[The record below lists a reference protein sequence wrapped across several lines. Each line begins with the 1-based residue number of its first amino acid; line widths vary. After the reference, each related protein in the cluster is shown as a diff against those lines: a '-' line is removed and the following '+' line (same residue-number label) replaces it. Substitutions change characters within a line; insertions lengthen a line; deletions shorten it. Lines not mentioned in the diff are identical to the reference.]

1 MKKIKVINVILIML
15 ILLFSITTN
24 SYARPTDEYDKRDT
38 KNVSLHTAGEII
50 TEAKGFI
57 EKGEA
62 DANDKISDDS
72 MKSLSNTIY
81 NILLVTGIVIA
92 VIVGLI
98 LGIKFIM
105 GSIEEKAE
113 VKNMVIPYIVGCV
126 VLFGAFTIWQIV
138 VELLQ
143 SA

>member
-1 MKKIKVINVILIML
+1 MRKIKVVNIILIIL
-15 ILLFSITTN
+15 ILLFSIEANT
-24 SYARPTDEYDKRDT
+24 YARTTEEYDKRDT
-38 KNVSLHTAGEII
+38 KNVSTHTAGEII

-62 DANDKISDDS
+62 DANNKISDDS

-92 VIVGLI
+92 IIVGLI

-113 VKNMVIPYIVGCV
+113 VKNMVIPYIIGCV
-126 VLFGAFTIWQIV
+126 VLFGAFTIWQII

>member
-1 MKKIKVINVILIML
+1 MKRIKIINILLIIL
-15 ILLFSITTN
+15 ILLFSITSN
-24 SYARPTDEYDKRDT
+24 SYARPTDEYDRRDT
-38 KNVSLHTAGEII
+38 QSVSTHTAGEII

-57 EKGEA
+57 EKGESQ
-62 DANDKISDDS
+62 ANDKISDTS
-72 MKSLSNTIY
+72 MKSLSDTIY
-81 NILLVTGIVIA
+81 NILLVVGIVIA
-92 VIVGLI
+92 VIVGLM

-113 VKNMVIPYIVGCV
+113 VKNMVVPYIIGCV
-126 VLFGAFTIWQIV
+126 VLFGAFTIWQII

>member
-1 MKKIKVINVILIML
+1 MKKMKITNIILIIL
-15 ILLFSITTN
+15 ILLFGMVNT
-24 SYARPTDEYDKRDT
+24 SYARGTEEYNRREIKIAST
-38 KNVSLHTAGEII
+38 HTAGEVI

-57 EKGEA
+57 TKGEA
-62 DANDKISDDS
+62 EANDKISEDN
-72 MKSLSNTIY
+72 MKVLSNTLH
-81 NILLVTGIVIA
+81 NILLVVGIIIA
-92 VIVGLI
+92 IIVGLV

-105 GSIEEKAE
+105 GSLEEKAE
-113 VKNMVIPYIVGCV
+113 VKNMIIPYIIGCV

>member
-1 MKKIKVINVILIML
+1 MKKIKIINMILMILI
-15 ILLFSITTN
+15 IVISITTN
-24 SYARPTDEYDKRDT
+24 TYARTTDEYDKRDT

-62 DANDKISDDS
+62 EANDKISDDS

-81 NILLVTGIVIA
+81 NILLVVGIVIA
-92 VIVGLI
+92 VMVGLI

-113 VKNMVIPYIVGCV
+113 VKNMVIPYIIGCV

>member
-1 MKKIKVINVILIML
+1 MKKMKITNIILIIL
-15 ILLFSITTN
+15 ILLFGMVNT
-24 SYARPTDEYDKRDT
+24 SYAHGAEEYDRRDIEIAST
-38 KNVSLHTAGEII
+38 HTAGEVI

-62 DANDKISDDS
+62 EAGKKISEDS
-72 MKSLSNTIY
+72 MKSISNTIY
-81 NILLVTGIVIA
+81 NVLLVVGIIIA
-92 VIVGLI
+92 IIVGLV

-105 GSIEEKAE
+105 GSLEEKAQ
-113 VKNMVIPYIVGCV
+113 VKNMIIPYIIGCV

>member
-1 MKKIKVINVILIML
+1 MKKMKITNIILIIL
-15 ILLFSITTN
+15 ILLFGMVNT
-24 SYARPTDEYDKRDT
+24 SYARGTEEYNRRDIKIAST
-38 KNVSLHTAGEII
+38 HTAGEVI

-57 EKGEA
+57 TKGEA
-62 DANDKISDDS
+62 EANDKISEDN
-72 MKSLSNTIY
+72 MKVLSNTLH
-81 NILLVTGIVIA
+81 NILLVVGIIIA
-92 VIVGLI
+92 IIVVLV

-105 GSIEEKAE
+105 GSLEEKAE
-113 VKNMVIPYIVGCV
+113 VKNMIIPYIIGCV